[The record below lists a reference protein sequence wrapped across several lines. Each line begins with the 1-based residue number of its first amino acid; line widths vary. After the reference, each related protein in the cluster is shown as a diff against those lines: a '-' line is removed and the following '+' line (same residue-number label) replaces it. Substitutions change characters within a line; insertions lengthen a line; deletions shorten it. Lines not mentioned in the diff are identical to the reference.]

1 MALQRPGSRSNIS
14 LLSSGTF
21 SILLLVILIG
31 GHVVLGYLVLSAIL
45 GDGGLKTIATHTDI
59 PTWVLVLMVVGA
71 ILMDVWI
78 FYSVRKA
85 RQRRLER

>member
-1 MALQRPGSRSNIS
+1 M
-14 LLSSGTF
+14 LSSGTF